1 MSTATKRITITDPVG
16 IHARPASEFSQAA
29 AASGAKVTL
38 AKGEGAPVDATSILS
53 VMSLGIT
60 QGDEVVITVEADN
73 EAEATVEHLASV
85 LTTAK

>member
-38 AKGEGAPVDATSILS
+38 AKGEGTPVDATSILS

-73 EAEATVEHLASV
+73 EAETTVEHLASV
-85 LTTAK
+85 LTTVK